1 MPAADVAAARPALLH
16 PRLLLGLQAR
26 AGNAA
31 VADLIARSHHPEP
44 VEAPEQSRA
53 EAEAVEI
60 GTSEASPPEAPTAVP
75 RSGETD
81 DERGELDS
89 AAETPAAAQAEST
102 DERELVAQD
111 AQAELAQARQHED
124 QPEPTGGPAEAGAP
138 IEVRP
143 PPAIPDVSSAEPAAG
158 LARVCS
164 LPPAQ
169 LLSSLTVVSGAVDR
183 PATHEHQR
191 LAARP
196 PHRPRPPGA
205 PATVASPAS
214 T

>member
-31 VADLIARSHHPEP
+31 VADLIARSYHPEQ
-44 VEAPEQSRA
+44 VEAPERSTA

-60 GTSEASPPEAPTAVP
+60 GTSESSPPEAPTAVP

-81 DERGELDS
+81 DELADLDS
-89 AAETPAAAQAEST
+89 AAEPPAAAQTEST

-111 AQAELAQARQHED
+111 AQSELAQARQPEE

-138 IEVRP
+138 REGRP
-143 PPAIPDVSSAEPAAG
+143 PPANPPVRGAETPA
-158 LARVCS
+158 
-164 LPPAQ
+164 
-169 LLSSLTVVSGAVDR
+169 GA
-183 PATHEHQR
+183 
-191 LAARP
+191 
-196 PHRPRPPGA
+196 
-205 PATVASPAS
+205 
-214 T
+214 